1 MVSEGMEQYLD
12 VIYHLEDRG
21 LPVTTSALAEN
32 LGISRGSVSEMLR
45 KLAER
50 GLVHHEPYGSVHLT
64 GEGRQ
69 RAQLLSRRQR
79 LWEVFLLEHLGLGWD
94 QVFAEACR
102 LEHATSELVTEK
114 LAEFL
119 GHPAHCPHGYPI
131 PLADG
136 ESATRPALPSLA
148 DLAPGQ
154 KGQVACITGRSPEV
168 LRYLTD
174 LGLVPGA
181 VVEVEEKAP
190 FGGPITLRV
199 GETSK
204 AIALEIASTI
214 MIEL

>member
-1 MVSEGMEQYLD
+1 MVSESMEQYLD

-21 LPVTTSALAEN
+21 SPVTTSALAES

-45 KLAER
+45 KLTER
-50 GLVHHEPYGSVHLT
+50 SLIHHEPYGNIYLT
-64 GEGRQ
+64 DEGRQ

-79 LWEVFLLEHLGLGWD
+79 LWEVFLLEHLGLSWD
-94 QVFAEACR
+94 QVFTEACR

-119 GHPAHCPHGYPI
+119 GHPEHCPHGYPI

-136 ESATRPALPSLA
+136 EPTERPALPSLA

-154 KGQVACITGRSPEV
+154 QRRIACITERRPEV

-181 VVEVEEKAP
+181 TVEVEDKAP
-190 FGGPITLRV
+190 FGGPLTVHL
-199 GETSK
+199 GGASK
-204 AIALEIASTI
+204 AIALEIALTI